1 MLKSISSQFFRKENY
16 IVFLLILLL
25 ILLAYG
31 LLIPW
36 LGFYWDDWPFA
47 WIFRFFGPTE
57 FIEAFRPFRPYL
69 GPIFAATTTLF
80 GGNPVTWQVVGLLTR
95 YILSI
100 ELWFV
105 LKLVWP
111 AQKWNL
117 LWVVLLFTVFPGYQQ
132 QWVSLTHVN
141 QELIPLFGLTASF
154 GVTAWAIRNSR
165 YKTFLTMIALVLQV
179 FGLFTTEYFFGLE
192 IIRLFFL
199 YFMLTENKKAWKDK
213 LYKIGFNWLPYLVI
227 WVISAAWIVSYHRSA
242 AYHSYSIN
250 LGSSQSF
257 SFLRL
262 VNEVLS
268 TISLSGFLSWLNTFQ
283 IITTIDG
290 SFSQVLALLIL
301 IISAIVV
308 YFLMRHLYNSD
319 FSANENKDDIWGVQA
334 LFLGMVAIL
343 AGRLPSWAAGLP
355 LKLVFDYDRFFLS
368 IMLGASLFII
378 GMVTIFVKDGKRK
391 IIILSLLIG
400 LSTATQFSVANTFR
414 RDSDNQ
420 KAFFWQL
427 AWRMPA
433 LQKGTILITDEL
445 PLVYVSD
452 MQLTAPINWMYAGSI
467 TNRELPYMLMYLKN
481 RLNSAALPSLQPNM
495 PVQAEFRTSHFVS
508 STSNSIV
515 IYKNAAGCVRVL
527 DQVYGSAE
535 TVPGAN
541 YLLLDAIQLSD
552 PGLILA
558 NEPER
563 HLDPTFFGKEPWHD
577 WCYFYEKAE
586 LARQQANWAQVLD
599 SLNQA
604 KKAGLSAL
612 QPDENL
618 PFIEAYAM
626 SGQVD
631 QAFLLTER
639 MLKAQKDLC
648 PAGSR
653 LWSRVLQKSPQVL
666 TDSDVSERLSR
677 SGCDKLR

>member
-1 MLKSISSQFFRKENY
+1 MLKSISSRFFRKENY

-47 WIFRFFGPTE
+47 WIYRFFGPAE
-57 FIEAFRPFRPYL
+57 FVEAFRPFRPYL

-80 GGNPVTWQVVGLLTR
+80 GGQPATWQIVGLLTR
-95 YILSI
+95 YLLSI

-111 AQKWNL
+111 SQKWNL
-117 LWVVLLFTVFPGYQQ
+117 IWVVLLFTVFPGYQQ

-141 QELIPLFGLTASF
+141 QELIPLLGLIASF

-165 YKTFLTMIALVLQV
+165 YRIILTTIALALQM

-192 IIRLFFL
+192 IMRLFFI
-199 YFMLTENKKAWKDK
+199 YFILSEHIQVFKDK
-213 LYKIGFNWLPYLVI
+213 LSKVIQNWLPYMVI
-227 WVISAAWIVSYHRSA
+227 WLLNAAWVYSYHRSA

-250 LGSSQSF
+250 IGSIQSF
-257 SFLRL
+257 SFLTL
-262 VNEVLS
+262 VNEILS
-268 TISLSGFLSWLNTFQ
+268 TISLSGFLSWVNTFQ
-283 IITTIDG
+283 IITFMDG

-301 IISAIVV
+301 FISAMVV
-308 YFLMRHLYNSD
+308 YFLMQNLYKSD
-319 FSANENKDDIWGVQA
+319 FRANEKKDDSWGFQA
-334 LFLGMVAIL
+334 LFLGMVAIV

-368 IMLGASLFII
+368 IMLGACLFII
-378 GMVTIFVKDGKRK
+378 GMVTIFAKDGKRK
-391 IIILSLLIG
+391 IIILSILIG
-400 LSTATQFSVANTFR
+400 LATAYQFSVANTFR

-427 AWRMPA
+427 AWRIPA
-433 LQKGTILITDEL
+433 LKKGTVLITDEL

-452 MQLTAPINWMYAGSI
+452 MQLTAPINWMYASSI
-467 TNRELPYMLMYLKN
+467 SNRDLPYMLMYIKN
-481 RLNSAALPSLQPNM
+481 RLNSPALPSLQANTPI
-495 PVQAEFRTSHFVS
+495 QAEYRTARFVS

-515 IYKNAAGCVRVL
+515 IFKNAAGCMRVL
-527 DQVYGSAE
+527 DDVYGTAE

-541 YLLLDAIQLSD
+541 YLLSDAIHLSD
-552 PGLILA
+552 PGLIDTNVADLT
-558 NEPER
+558 
-563 HLDPTFFGKEPWHD
+563 LDPVFFGKEPRHD

-586 LARQQANWAQVLD
+586 LARQQTNWQQVLD
-599 SLNQA
+599 VFDQA
-604 KKAGLSAL
+604 KKTGLSAS

-631 QAFLLTER
+631 QAFILTNR
-639 MLKAQKDLC
+639 MVKAQKDLC
-648 PAGSR
+648 PAVSK

-666 TDSDVSERLSR
+666 TALAVSERLSQ
-677 SGCDKLR
+677 SGCEKQR